1 MYGDFLTVL
10 WGGEGG
16 GEGGG
21 GGVPFFITTHKI
33 TIHFSVQV
41 ILTVFSGFSPG
52 LSFNGPFTIENK
64 FL

>member
-10 WGGEGG
+10 WGGGG
-16 GEGGG
+16 GGGGG